1 MQKPGH
7 SRKERRPQTKVNKE
21 LKKKRKRLATQNL
34 NKKEMDEIYNAVLV
48 KFCCHK

>member
-7 SRKERRPQTKVNKE
+7 SRKERLPQTKVNKE
-21 LKKKRKRLATQNL
+21 LKKKRKSLATQNL

-48 KFCCHK
+48 KFCYHK